1 MWGLIKSGKEYQDDH
16 DLSWTDY
23 CARIY
28 MADIG
33 RWGVIDPLAE
43 INKRWNPYAYAN
55 DNPIRYIDP
64 DWMYTAEV
72 DANKKKGEE

>member
-1 MWGLIKSGKEYQDDH
+1 
-16 DLSWTDY
+16 
-23 CARIY
+23 

-64 DWMYTAEV
+64 DGMYTAEV